1 MRNILNGIASG
12 LVGTIAAG
20 GMLLMNNALH
30 KIPELHVART
40 LAALLGSPD
49 RPLVGWVA
57 FLVLGIVVFGVL
69 FALAAP
75 RIPVQSY
82 LVKGLLFGI
91 ASWLLMMVV
100 MMPLAGA
107 GLFGIARG
115 TMLAPAA
122 LVLNLVYWVVVSQIY
137 RQGLAPERVPAR
149 SKA

>member
-1 MRNILNGIASG
+1 M
-12 LVGTIAAG
+12 
-20 GMLLMNNALH
+20 
-30 KIPELHVART
+30 
-40 LAALLGSPD
+40 
-49 RPLVGWVA
+49 
-57 FLVLGIVVFGVL
+57 VFGVL
-69 FALAAP
+69 FALVAP